1 MNKMLSKT
9 PPYSTLTW
17 VFGFLAIVLMLVTSN
32 NVWKYQENKWEKNL
46 EQEGRKNTLII
57 KEKFESYEREL
68 MGIASLFQSSKKITR
83 SEFKAY
89 VTPFLKAHKFIH
101 SIKWVPR
108 VRNKQR
114 LLMET
119 IGKKDGFNE
128 FQFNTKDDNSN
139 YIPIGP
145 KDEYFP
151 IYYAE
156 PNHKTKLLGYD
167 ISTHSG
173 LSTYLNTSRDSGKNI
188 ATKTNYWFQNNS
200 NMETLLFFPI
210 YEGNHIPK
218 TITDRR
224 RLFKGT
230 LIAIFNTEETIS
242 MAINSYLVPGIFLTV
257 FDEDEKNKIYGNLEE
272 EAPIEHRSL
281 LNNLG
286 RRWTLVWQA
295 NLKFQNGPNLT
306 NTRGSSA
313 AVFLFMVF
321 VAIIFQMLASRTKRV
336 EEEVKLRTKEL
347 NALKNTL
354 EEKNLSLHKLIK
366 MKNELLGIASHDLRN
381 PLTSI
386 QGYSAFLLT
395 KGDDL
400 SIKKRNNFL
409 KIINTASDN
418 ILKLLNDLLSFSA
431 IESGQL
437 SLDLKPNNLRE
448 LIEEYIQ
455 TYVPLAF
462 EKNITFKMDCQNET
476 TTIFDKP
483 RIGQVLDNLLTN
495 AIKFSPIGGSIEINL
510 ETKNGYNLV
519 SVKDQGPGIKNEE
532 LGSLF
537 QPFKKLSSNPTGQEK
552 GTGLGL
558 AIAKKMIELHN
569 GFLILESKD
578 GDGAKFIFKLP
589 IKTHSN

>member
-1 MNKMLSKT
+1 MLSKST
-9 PPYSTLTW
+9 PYSTLTW

-46 EQEGRKNTLII
+46 EQEGIKNTQII
-57 KEKFESYEREL
+57 KEKFESYEREI
-68 MGIASLFQSSKKITR
+68 MGIASLFQSSQKITR
-83 SEFKAY
+83 SDFKNY
-89 VTPFLKAHKFIH
+89 VTPLLKAHNFIN

-108 VRNKQR
+108 VQNKQR
-114 LLMET
+114 LFIET
-119 IGKKDGFNE
+119 IGKQDGFNK
-128 FQFNTKDDNSN
+128 FQFNTEDANSN
-139 YIPIGP
+139 FIPVGP

-151 IYYAE
+151 IYYAQ
-156 PNHKTKLLGYD
+156 PNPKTELLGYD

-173 LSTYLNTSRDSGKNI
+173 LLIYLNTSRDTGKTI

-200 NMETLLFFPI
+200 DMETLLFFPY
-210 YEGNHIPK
+210 YEGNRIPK
-218 TITDRR
+218 TITERR

-230 LIAIFNTEETIS
+230 LIAIYNTKEAIS
-242 MAINSYLVPGIFLTV
+242 MAISSYLVPGIFLTV
-257 FDEDEKNKIYGNLEE
+257 FDENEKNKIYGNLEE
-272 EAPIEHRSL
+272 DAPIEYRSI

-286 RRWTLVWQA
+286 RRWTFVWQA

-313 AVFLFMVF
+313 LVFLFMVF
-321 VAIIFQMLASRTKRV
+321 VAVIFYMLASRTKRV

-347 NALKNTL
+347 NTLKNIL
-354 EEKNLSLHKLIK
+354 EEKNLSLHKLIQ

-386 QGYSAFLLT
+386 QGYSAFLLK

-455 TYVPLAF
+455 TYTPLAF
-462 EKNITFKMDCQNET
+462 EKNITLKMHCQNEAIA
-476 TTIFDKP
+476 IFDKP

-495 AIKFSPIGGSIEINL
+495 AIKFSPIGGLIEINL
-510 ETKNGYNLV
+510 ETKNGYNSV

-532 LGSLF
+532 LESLF
-537 QPFKKLSSNPTGQEK
+537 KPFKKLSTNPTGQEK

-569 GFLILESKD
+569 GTLILQSKD
-578 GDGAKFIFKLP
+578 GSGANFIFKLP
-589 IKTHSN
+589 TKTHNN

>member
-1 MNKMLSKT
+1 
-9 PPYSTLTW
+9 
-17 VFGFLAIVLMLVTSN
+17 MLVTSN

-57 KEKFESYEREL
+57 KEKFEAYEREL
-68 MGIASLFQSSKKITR
+68 MGITSLLKSPQKVTR
-83 SEFKAY
+83 SEFKTY
-89 VTPFLKAHKFIH
+89 VTPLLDTHKFIN
-101 SIKWVPR
+101 SIKWAPR
-108 VRNKQR
+108 VRNNKR
-114 LLMET
+114 LLIET
-119 IGKKDGFNE
+119 IGKKDGFNK
-128 FQFNTKDDNSN
+128 FQFNIIDDNSN
-139 YIPIGP
+139 FIPIDL

-156 PNHKTKLLGYD
+156 PNHKKKLLGYD
-167 ISTHSG
+167 INSHLD

-188 ATKTNYWFQNNS
+188 ATKTDYWFLNKS
-200 NMETLLFFPI
+200 EKETLLFFP
-210 YEGNHIPK
+210 YYTGNHIPK
-218 TITDRR
+218 TINERR

-230 LIAIFNTEETIS
+230 LIASYNIKETIR
-242 MAINSYLVPGIFLTV
+242 MAINPYLVPGVFLTV
-257 FDEDEKNKIYGNLEE
+257 FDENEKNTIYGNLEE
-272 EAPIEHRSL
+272 DAPIEYRSL

-286 RRWTLVWQA
+286 RRWTFVWQA

-313 AVFLFMVF
+313 AVFLFMIF
-321 VAIIFQMLASRTKRV
+321 VAVIFHLLASRTKRV

-347 NALKNTL
+347 NELKNAL
-354 EEKNLSLHKLIK
+354 EEKNLSLHQLIK

-409 KIINTASDN
+409 KIIKTASDN

-431 IESGQL
+431 IESGQI
-437 SLDLKPNNLRE
+437 SLNLKPGNLRE
-448 LIEEYIQ
+448 LIEEYIEI
-455 TYVPLAF
+455 YIPLAF
-462 EKNITFKMDCQNET
+462 EKKITLKMNCQNESVA
-476 TTIFDKP
+476 IFDKP

-510 ETKNGYNLV
+510 QTDNGYKLV

-532 LGSLF
+532 LGNLF

-569 GFLILESKD
+569 GILILESKE

-589 IKTHSN
+589 INNHRN

>member
-1 MNKMLSKT
+1 MLSKN

-46 EQEGRKNTLII
+46 EQEGKKNTLII

-68 MGIASLFQSSKKITR
+68 MGIASLFQSSQKVTR

-89 VTPFLKAHKFIH
+89 VTPLLKAHNFIN

-108 VRNKQR
+108 VRSKQR
-114 LLMET
+114 LFIET
-119 IGKKDGFNE
+119 IGKKDGFNK

-139 YIPIGP
+139 FIPIGP

-156 PNHKTKLLGYD
+156 PNHEIELLGYD
-167 ISTHSG
+167 ISSHSD

-188 ATKTNYWFQNNS
+188 ATKTNYWFQNS
-200 NMETLLFFPI
+200 SKMETLLFFPY
-210 YEGNHIPK
+210 YEGNQIPK
-218 TITDRR
+218 TITERR
-224 RLFKGT
+224 RVFKGT
-230 LIAIFNTEETIS
+230 LIATYNTKETIS
-242 MAINSYLVPGIFLTV
+242 MAINPYLVPGIFLTV
-257 FDEDEKNKIYGNLEE
+257 FDEDLNNKIYGNLEE
-272 EAPIEHRSL
+272 DAPIEYRSL

-286 RRWTLVWQA
+286 RRWTFVWQA

-313 AVFLFMVF
+313 AVFLFM
-321 VAIIFQMLASRTKRV
+321 IFIAVIFHMLASRTKRV

-354 EEKNLSLHKLIK
+354 EEKNLSLQKLIK

-400 SIKKRNNFL
+400 SINKRNDFL

-418 ILKLLNDLLSFSA
+418 ILKLLDDLLSFSA

-437 SLDLKPNNLRE
+437 SLDLKPGNLRE

-455 TYVPLAF
+455 IYTPLAF
-462 EKNITFKMDCQNET
+462 EKNITLKMYCQNEAIA
-476 TTIFDKP
+476 IFDKP

-495 AIKFSPIGGSIEINL
+495 AIKFSPIGGLIEINL
-510 ETKNGYNLV
+510 ETRDEYNLV

-532 LGSLF
+532 LGNLF
-537 QPFKKLSSNPTGQEK
+537 KPFKKLSSNPTGQEK

-569 GFLILESKD
+569 GVLLLESKN
-578 GDGAKFIFKLP
+578 GYGAKFIFKLP
-589 IKTHSN
+589 IKNHSN

>member
-1 MNKMLSKT
+1 
-9 PPYSTLTW
+9 
-17 VFGFLAIVLMLVTSN
+17 MLVTSN

-46 EQEGRKNTLII
+46 EQEGKKNTLII

-68 MGIASLFQSSKKITR
+68 MGIASLFQSSQKVTR

-89 VTPFLKAHKFIH
+89 VTPLLKAHNFIN

-108 VRNKQR
+108 VRSKQR
-114 LLMET
+114 LFIET
-119 IGKKDGFNE
+119 IGKKDGFKK

-139 YIPIGP
+139 VIPIGP

-156 PNHKTKLLGYD
+156 PNHKTELLGYD
-167 ISTHSG
+167 ISTHLD

-188 ATKTNYWFQNNS
+188 ATNTSYWFQNNS
-200 NMETLLFFPI
+200 EMETLLFFPY
-210 YEGNHIPK
+210 YEGNQIPK

-230 LIAIFNTEETIS
+230 LIATFNTKETIS
-242 MAINSYLVPGIFLTV
+242 MAINPYLVPGIFLTV
-257 FDEDEKNKIYGNLEE
+257 FDESEKNKIYGDLEE
-272 EAPIEHRSL
+272 DAPIEYRSL
-281 LNNLG
+281 LNYLG
-286 RRWTLVWQA
+286 RRWTFVWQA

-313 AVFLFMVF
+313 LVFLFMVF
-321 VAIIFQMLASRTKRV
+321 VAVIFYMLASRTKRV

-347 NALKNTL
+347 NTLKNIL
-354 EEKNLSLHKLIK
+354 EEKNLSLHKLIQ

-437 SLDLKPNNLRE
+437 SLDLKPGNLRE
-448 LIEEYIQ
+448 LIDEYIEMY
-455 TYVPLAF
+455 TPLAF
-462 EKNITFKMDCQNET
+462 EKKITLNMNCQNESVA
-476 TTIFDKP
+476 IFDKP

-510 ETKNGYNLV
+510 KTENGYKLV

-532 LGSLF
+532 LGNLF

-569 GFLILESKD
+569 GVLILESKE

-589 IKTHSN
+589 IKKHSN

>member
-1 MNKMLSKT
+1 MLSKN
-9 PPYSTLTW
+9 PPYSNLTW

-32 NVWKYQENKWEKNL
+32 NVWKYQENKWEKSL

-57 KEKFESYEREL
+57 KEKFEAYEREL
-68 MGIASLFQSSKKITR
+68 MGITSLLKSPQKVTR

-89 VTPFLKAHKFIH
+89 VTPLLNTHKFIN

-108 VRNKQR
+108 VRNNQR
-114 LLMET
+114 LLIET
-119 IGKKDGFNE
+119 IGKKDGFNK
-128 FQFNTKDDNSN
+128 FQFNTRDDNSN
-139 YIPIGP
+139 FIHIDP

-156 PNHKTKLLGYD
+156 PNHKKQLLGYD
-167 ISTHSG
+167 ISTHLD

-188 ATKTNYWFQNNS
+188 ATKTDYWFLNNS
-200 NMETLLFFPI
+200 EKETLLFFP
-210 YEGNHIPK
+210 YYAGNHIPK
-218 TITDRR
+218 TINERR

-230 LIAIFNTEETIS
+230 LIAFYNTKETIS
-242 MAINSYLVPGIFLTV
+242 MAINPYLVPGIFLTV
-257 FDEDEKNKIYGNLEE
+257 LDEDEKNKIYGNLEE
-272 EAPIEHRSL
+272 DAPIEYRSL

-286 RRWTLVWQA
+286 RRWTFVWQA

-313 AVFLFMVF
+313 AVFLFMIF
-321 VAIIFQMLASRTKRV
+321 VAVIFHLLASRTKRV

-347 NALKNTL
+347 NALKNIL
-354 EEKNLSLHKLIK
+354 EEKNLSLHQLIK

-437 SLDLKPNNLRE
+437 SLDLKPGNLRE
-448 LIEEYIQ
+448 LIDEYIEMY
-455 TYVPLAF
+455 TPLAF
-462 EKNITFKMDCQNET
+462 EKKITLNMNCQNESVA
-476 TTIFDKP
+476 IFDKP

-510 ETKNGYNLV
+510 NTENGYKLV
-519 SVKDQGPGIKNEE
+519 SVKDQGPGIKNED
-532 LGSLF
+532 LGNLF

-558 AIAKKMIELHN
+558 AIAKKIIELHN
-569 GFLILESKD
+569 GVLILESKE

-589 IKTHSN
+589 IKNKSN